1 MRFGQVSSLDWRR
14 LVLLLNEP
22 HLSRLLS
29 RSPDI
34 GGINAAVCRWT
45 NAPCADTEHQT
56 IIDDVA
62 VETRIV
68 ALQTLGGDAVGAG
81 DAFARVLIGSLV
93 DELAVVA
100 VATETEPRADLEGVA
115 IGASAEE
122 VESEDL
128 VGGCEGLLTD
138 SVARVACLDD
148 VVTRAGGVVG
158 VESSSRKQ
166 R

>member
-1 MRFGQVSSLDWRR
+1 M
-14 LVLLLNEP
+14 LLNKP

-34 GGINAAVCRWT
+34 GGIDAAVCRWT
-45 NAPCADTEHQT
+45 NASCANTEHQT
-56 IIDDVA
+56 IVDDVA
-62 VETRIV
+62 VETWIV
-68 ALQTLGGDAVGAG
+68 ALQTLRGDAVGVG
-81 DAFARVLIGSLV
+81 DAFARVLTGSLV

-100 VATETEPRADLEGVA
+100 VATEAEPCADLEGIA
-115 IGASAEE
+115 IGASAEK
-122 VESEDL
+122 VEGEDL

-138 SVARVACLDD
+138 AVTRVACLDG